1 MARTT
6 ATAKIL
12 HRLAKGMD
20 DAPRIAREAGC
31 SRAYVDRVAQR
42 EGYTLKS
49 RLLDAAAT
57 RKAIA
62 KLVAKK
68 KKPMQIQEALGL
80 TKRLVGYH
88 LAILGAVTPQAQ
100 KSAATKKRRADVRKR
115 RLAGESVT
123 SLAKEYRV
131 SPQAITNDLRGLK
144 THRSPERVAER
155 HARIVAYHAQGR
167 AGLWIADKMGMHP
180 NAIYK
185 VLRIARARKTG
196 R

>member
-12 HRLAKGMD
+12 NRLAKGMD
-20 DAPRIAREAGC
+20 DAERIAREAGC

-49 RLLDAAAT
+49 RIRDAAAT

-62 KLVAKK
+62 KLVARK
-68 KKPMQIQEALGL
+68 KKPIQIQEALGL
-80 TKRLVGYH
+80 SKRLVGYH
-88 LAILGAVTPQAQ
+88 LSILGAVTPQETKA
-100 KSAATKKRRADVRKR
+100 AATAKRRADVRKR
-115 RLAGESVT
+115 RRAGEAVT
-123 SLAKEYRV
+123 VLAKEYGV
-131 SPQAITNDLRGLK
+131 KPQAITNDLRGFK

-155 HARIVAYHAQGR
+155 HAQIRTFHEKGR
-167 AGLWIADKMGMHP
+167 SSLWIADKMGMHP

-185 VLRIARARKTG
+185 VLRAARGA
-196 R
+196 

>member
-12 HRLAKGMD
+12 NRLAKGMD
-20 DAPRIAREAGC
+20 DAERIAREAGC

-49 RLLDAAAT
+49 RLRDAAAT

-62 KLVAKK
+62 KLVARKK
-68 KKPMQIQEALGL
+68 KAIEIQEALGL
-80 TKRLVGYH
+80 SKRLVGYH
-88 LAILGAVTPQAQ
+88 LAVLGAVTPRETI
-100 KSAATKKRRADVRKR
+100 AARTAERRADVRKR
-115 RLAGESVT
+115 RLQGEAVT
-123 SLAKEYRV
+123 SLAEAYEV
-131 SPQAITNDLRGLK
+131 PPQVITNDLRGFK

-155 HARIVAYHAQGR
+155 HAQIRAYHAKGR
-167 AGLWIADKMGMHP
+167 SSLWIADKMNMHP

-185 VLRIARARKTG
+185 VLRAARGA
-196 R
+196 